1 MKSLTGDQLLA
12 LAIVGLMVTAV
23 AAGVVVY
30 YSVDISGR
38 GIIAAL
44 GMNIYSDPLGQ
55 FEISAIDWGTVYPGG
70 LYNATLWFQSDP
82 EVTTVP
88 GNLTME
94 VVNWLPEGI
103 DLFMSVT
110 WDLENYE
117 LDVAEMK
124 KGIVQLSIDPAISG
138 FKEFTNTM
146 IFTIYSEEQYSGPG
160 YEVPEA

>member
-1 MKSLTGDQLLA
+1 MTGKGLLA
-12 LAIVGLMVTAV
+12 LAIMGLTITAV

-44 GMNIYSDPLGQ
+44 GLNVYSDPLGQ
-55 FEISAIDWGTVYPGG
+55 FEIEAIDWGTVYPGG
-70 LYNATLWFQSDP
+70 VYNATLWFLSDP
-82 EVTTVP
+82 YVTTVP

-103 DLFMSVT
+103 DLFMTVT
-110 WDLENYE
+110 WTLENYE

-124 KGIVQLSIDPAISG
+124 QGIIQLSIDPAISG
-138 FKEFTNTM
+138 FKEFTNTL
-146 IFTIYSEEQYSGPG
+146 IFSISSEEQYSGPG
-160 YEVPEA
+160 YDVPS